1 MHIVKLLQNTPE
13 WESWRNEPYV
23 IGASEA
29 PAICGVS
36 KHTTPLMLF
45 NQKIHGKK
53 PAISEFIE
61 ERGHR
66 FELRGYAMSGLILD
80 RVFDRDVCGE
90 HEEHRYIRASFD
102 GISFEEKRFQEIKYV
117 GAADFARV
125 RAGEM
130 LEHYMPQVVQQAFV
144 CGYRVC
150 DFTVYNDQADTVAN
164 KELTINDEQIE
175 KVMRHVFDFRQRLVD
190 LRPPLISD
198 ADVLDLNDNDGFQEM
213 FRSLLRAREQN
224 DTKFENSLRQIIGKN
239 LPHTR
244 VECVGVRV
252 TKTRTGSVQFRFPK
266 DDHQLG
272 I

>member
-1 MHIVKLLQNTPE
+1 
-13 WESWRNEPYV
+13 
-23 IGASEA
+23 
-29 PAICGVS
+29 
-36 KHTTPLMLF
+36 
-45 NQKIHGKK
+45 
-53 PAISEFIE
+53 
-61 ERGHR
+61 
-66 FELRGYAMSGLILD
+66 
-80 RVFDRDVCGE
+80 
-90 HEEHRYIRASFD
+90 
-102 GISFEEKRFQEIKYV
+102 V